1 MSLIDIKFENR
12 RQFLEQAAEMF
23 IARRQLD
30 KAAQAVEML
39 MTEYPADAKI
49 LLLRVRLFDLCS
61 DYQNVIADGEKAL
74 SMKGLSPKD
83 TMMLHNIIAMAYDN
97 IGSIDQAAKHY
108 RLSTRVDLKP
118 IKDETLRTELI
129 DDRREDY
136 SNYLFALHRLPP
148 SSITDEKLFN
158 AVKNYDNLYGGI
170 KRFKHKPRHHDRIK
184 VGYISPDLRAHVAG
198 YFAAAFFTHH
208 DRDQFEVIGYAACT
222 EDDFSEELKR
232 RADGWRNIKGDAP
245 LTAAQKIFE
254 DELDILVD
262 LSGHTSHNCLPI
274 LAYKPAPVQISG
286 VGWIGST
293 GLRAVDYFLVDR
305 YTVPD
310 KSGEKF
316 FTEKVI
322 RLPHSH
328 FCYRP
333 HADVEIGEAPCRAN
347 GVITFGSFNNF
358 SKVTNEQLSLW
369 AKIMSA
375 VDGARLLIK
384 STVFNTKYVLQIAS
398 ERLTAAGLD
407 LDRVTLE
414 GGSNYD
420 GYLRRMRDVDIM
432 LDSYPYVGGGTT
444 CDALYMS
451 VPVISLAGERHGTR
465 FGLSFLSNVGAEE
478 LCASSAEEY
487 VDKAIELANDF
498 DRLERYHRT
507 LRASMEQSPLMDA
520 AAYMSDVEAAYRRL
534 LDAR

>member
-1 MSLIDIKFENR
+1 MMEIKFENR
-12 RQFLEQAAEMF
+12 RQFLEQAADLF
-23 IARRQLD
+23 IVRRQLD
-30 KAAQAVEML
+30 QAAQAVEML
-39 MTEYPADAKI
+39 MAEFPIDAK
-49 LLLRVRLFDLCS
+49 LLLFKVRVFDLCS

-74 SMKGLSPKD
+74 SMSGLSPKD
-83 TMMLHNIIAMAYDN
+83 SMMLHNIIAMAYDN
-97 IGSIDQAAKHY
+97 IGSTAKAAEHY
-108 RLSTRVDLKP
+108 RASTLIDLRSIEDK
-118 IKDETLRTELI
+118 TLRAELI

-136 SNYLFALHRLPP
+136 SNYLFALHRLP
-148 SSITDEKLFN
+148 SSAITDGKLFT
-158 AVKNYDNLYGGI
+158 AVKNYDKLYTGI
-170 KRFKHKPRHHDRIK
+170 KRFKHKPHARERIRI
-184 VGYISPDLRAHVAG
+184 GYVSPDLRAHVAG

-208 DRDQFEVIGYAACT
+208 DRDRFEVIGYAACT
-222 EDDFSEELKR
+222 EDEFSETLKQN
-232 RADGWRNIKGDAP
+232 ADGWRNIKGDAP
-245 LTAAQKIFE
+245 STAAQKIFD
-254 DELDILVD
+254 DELDILID

-293 GLRAVDYFLVDR
+293 GFRAVDYFLVDR

-310 KSGEKF
+310 KRGEKF
-316 FTEKVI
+316 FTEKLI

-333 HADVEIGEAPCRAN
+333 HGDVESGEAPCRAN

-358 SKVTNEQLSLW
+358 SKVTDEQLRLW
-369 AKIMSA
+369 SKIMSA

-384 STVFNTKYVLQIAS
+384 STVLNTKYVLQIAS
-398 ERLTAAGLD
+398 ERLTAAGID

-444 CDALYMS
+444 CDALYMG
-451 VPVISLAGERHGTR
+451 VPVISLAGARHGTR

-487 VDKAIELANDF
+487 INKAIELANDF

-507 LRASMEQSPLMDA
+507 LRSAMEQSPLMDA
-520 AAYMSDVEAAYRRL
+520 AAYMSDVETEYRRL
-534 LDAR
+534 IDAR